1 MTELQSYPEVFGDTS
16 TTLFHQ
22 VYPAT
27 SSDHQGQGVDPAYG
41 ADGKYPDKGRIR
53 RVRGA

>member
-41 ADGKYPDKGRIR
+41 ADGKHPDKGRIR